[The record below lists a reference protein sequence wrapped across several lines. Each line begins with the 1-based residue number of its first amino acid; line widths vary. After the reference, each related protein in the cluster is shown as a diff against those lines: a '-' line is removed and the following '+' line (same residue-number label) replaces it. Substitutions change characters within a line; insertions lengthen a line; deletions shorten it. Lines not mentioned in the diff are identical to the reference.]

1 MKQKIDFGLKI
12 KQLID
17 KHGETLEEAANRVGG
32 SKSNLSK
39 IVKKPD
45 VNTALLREFGEAYG
59 VGLAYFFKDFVQY
72 NQVSTN
78 TGIQAVGEKIISY
91 EATGKKEGMSN
102 KADTEK
108 EILIERLKAAETEI
122 KLLREMVDILKNR

>member
-1 MKQKIDFGLKI
+1 MTPNTNFGLRI
-12 KQLID
+12 KQLIKSRRD
-17 KHGETLEEAANRVGG
+17 TLEEAGKKVGLTKSTI
-32 SKSNLSK
+32 SKVLDRE
-39 IVKKPD
+39 D
-45 VNTALLREFGEAYG
+45 VSTALLKKFGEAYG

-78 TGIQAVGEKIISY
+78 TGIQAVGEKIINY
-91 EATGKKEGMSN
+91 EATGKKEGITA
-102 KADTEK
+102 KVDADK

>member
-78 TGIQAVGEKIISY
+78 TGIQAVGEKIINY
-91 EATGKKEGMSN
+91 EATGKKEGITA
-102 KADTEK
+102 KVDADK